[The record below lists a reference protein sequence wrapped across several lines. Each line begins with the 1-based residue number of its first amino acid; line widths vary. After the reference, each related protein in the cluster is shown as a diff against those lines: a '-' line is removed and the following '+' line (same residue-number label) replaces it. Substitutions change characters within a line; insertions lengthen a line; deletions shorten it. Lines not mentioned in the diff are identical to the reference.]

1 MHKLLSMGLLSLLLP
16 SAALAQTA
24 VVSTTPS
31 GPHAGARELRLNQGI
46 LPITGITRYQ
56 AGGGDGVTFV
66 GVNPGLGYFVSDGIE
81 VGANLN
87 ILILFADSGSAGMF
101 SPGVAPFV
109 RFLTHPDRVRYY
121 GELSLMYQPFLGA
134 GGVQLFGGG
143 ADAGLEVAIR
153 DSWSFRIGPTYRY
166 LRAAGTSSN
175 GDLQVS
181 DSGVSAFGLNWG
193 IAAYF

>member
-1 MHKLLSMGLLSLLLP
+1 MHKLLPIGLLSLLLP
-16 SAALAQTA
+16 TGAFAQTA

-31 GPHAGARELRLNQGI
+31 GPHAGARELRFDQGI
-46 LPITGITRYQ
+46 VPISGITRYE
-56 AGGGDGVTFV
+56 AGGSGITFV
-66 GVNPGLGYFVSDGIE
+66 GLNPGLGYFLSDGVE

-87 ILILFADSGSAGMF
+87 ILILLGDSSSAGLF

-109 RFLTHPDRVRYY
+109 RFLTHPDRWRYY
-121 GELSLMYQPFLGA
+121 GELSLMYQPFLGG
-134 GGVQLFGGG
+134 GGVQVFGAG
-143 ADAGLEVAIR
+143 AEAGLEVAIR
-153 DSWSFRIGPTYRY
+153 DSWSFRIGPTFRY

-181 DSGVSAFGLNWG
+181 DRGISAFGLNWG